1 MRRTSIITLPL
12 ALIFFLFLF
21 LVLIILTIAVSSVFR
36 ALGFSPFTTILLFFL
51 VLVGSTINIPLYT
64 KMFRQPVRMRPPSFS
79 FGFLYPERDVRYT
92 LEKTTIGVN
101 LGGAIIPALVS
112 VYLIYTHLELLLP
125 FSIGILIVSM
135 MSYRFSR
142 IVPGVG
148 ISLPL
153 FIPPLTAAL
162 IAIVL
167 PQGPNTVIAFVS
179 GVVGVL
185 IGADLMNLDDLT
197 KIQSE
202 TVSIG
207 GAGTFDGIFLTGI
220 VSVLIAA
227 I

>member
-1 MRRTSIITLPL
+1 MITLPL
-12 ALIFFLFLF
+12 ALMFFLFLF
-21 LVLIILTIAVSSVFR
+21 LVLIILTVAVSSVFR
-36 ALGFSPFTTILLFFL
+36 ALGFSPITTIMLFFL
-51 VLVGSTINIPLYT
+51 VLLGSTINIPLYT

-79 FGFLYPERDVRYT
+79 FDFLYPEKQVRYT
-92 LEKTTIGVN
+92 LKKTTIGVN
-101 LGGAIIPALVS
+101 LGGAIIPTFISAYLV
-112 VYLIYTHLELLLP
+112 YTHPELLLQ
-125 FSIGILIVSM
+125 FAIGVMIVSM
-135 MSYRFSR
+135 ISYRFAR

-153 FIPPLTAAL
+153 FIPPIVAAL

-167 PQGPNTVIAFVS
+167 PQGPDTVIAFVS
-179 GVVGVL
+179 GVLGVL

-227 I
+227 L